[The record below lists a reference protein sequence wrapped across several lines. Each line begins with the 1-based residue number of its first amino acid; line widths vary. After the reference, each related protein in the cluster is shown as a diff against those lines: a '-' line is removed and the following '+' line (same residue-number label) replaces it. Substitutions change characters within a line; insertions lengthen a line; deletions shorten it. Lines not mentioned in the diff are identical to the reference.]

1 MITSKELYDLC
12 VEVKKNKIMSKTM
25 QTVGDIYYLRYY
37 CGLADK
43 RADSDKN
50 INDKNIND
58 KNINDNR
65 FIVYIVLHHLW
76 TPSRMKYFYDN
87 YIRYSTEKSENNFKD
102 ILIKSL
108 IDIDDKDRL
117 TELDRYENASFRGGR
132 IAGFT
137 CEKKCVEI
145 VEDWDNLYLTAKNLE
160 EQWNKPYNFT
170 KLTDIAKEI
179 KWHGKYIAAH
189 LIRSL
194 TYSIPTKTKVEIS
207 DWNTL
212 GEMSGGVSDMVKQ
225 LGEYATES
233 PQQFVANLRKD
244 IGYDIH
250 DIDDIGYDIENIDVG
265 DAALILCEVKGGK
278 INERESYNEYKAKI
292 SSLTKEDI
300 VEIRKKEMRKYGL
313 PEDDS
318 VTYISIPRMIKL
330 I

>member
-1 MITSKELYDLC
+1 MITGKELYDLC
-12 VEVKKNKIMSKTM
+12 VEVKRNKIMSKTM
-25 QTVGDIYYLRYY
+25 QTAGDIYYLRYY

-43 RADSDKN
+43 KADS
-50 INDKNIND
+50 D

-108 IDIDDKDRL
+108 IGIDDKGRL
-117 TELDRYENASFRGGR
+117 TELDRYENASFRAGR

-194 TYSIPTKTKVEIS
+194 TYSIPIKTKVKIS

-244 IGYDIH
+244 IGYDI
-250 DIDDIGYDIENIDVG
+250 DGIENIDVG

-278 INERESYNEYKAKI
+278 INERKSYNEYKAKI
-292 SSLTKEDI
+292 SSLTKKDI
-300 VEIRKKEMRKYGL
+300 VEIRKTEMRKYGL

-318 VTYISIPRMIKL
+318 VTYLSIPRMLNL

>member
-12 VEVKKNKIMSKTM
+12 VEVKRNKIMSKTM
-25 QTVGDIYYLRYY
+25 QTAGDIYYLRYY

-43 RADSDKN
+43 RADS
-50 INDKNIND
+50 DKNIND

-108 IDIDDKDRL
+108 IDIDDKGRL
-117 TELDRYENASFRGGR
+117 TELDRYENASFRAGR

-160 EQWNKPYNFT
+160 EQWNKPYSFT
-170 KLTDIAKEI
+170 KLTDIAKGI

-194 TYSIPTKTKVEIS
+194 TYSIPIKTKVEIN
-207 DWNTL
+207 DWKTL
-212 GEMSGGVSDMVKQ
+212 GEMSNGVSDMVKQ

-244 IGYDIH
+244 IGYDI
-250 DIDDIGYDIENIDVG
+250 DDIENIDVG

-292 SSLTKEDI
+292 SSLTKKDI
-300 VEIRKKEMRKYGL
+300 VEIRKTEMRKYGL

-318 VTYISIPRMIKL
+318 VTYISIPRMLNL

>member
-1 MITSKELYDLC
+1 MITGKELYDLC
-12 VEVKKNKIMSKTM
+12 VEVKQKKIISKTM
-25 QTVGDIYYLRYY
+25 QTAGDIYYLRYY
-37 CGLADK
+37 CGLTDK
-43 RADSDKN
+43 RADS
-50 INDKNIND
+50 D

-108 IDIDDKDRL
+108 IGIDDKGRL
-117 TELDRYENASFRGGR
+117 TELDRYENASFRTGR

-170 KLTDIAKEI
+170 KLTDIAKGI

-189 LIRSL
+189 LIRSM
-194 TYSIPTKTKVEIS
+194 TYSIPTKKKVEIS
-207 DWNTL
+207 DWKTL

-244 IGYDIH
+244 IGYDIEN
-250 DIDDIGYDIENIDVG
+250 IDDIDVG
-265 DAALILCEVKGGK
+265 DAALILCEVKGAK

-313 PEDDS
+313 PENDT
-318 VTYISIPRMIKL
+318 VTYISIPRMLKL
-330 I
+330 L

>member
-50 INDKNIND
+50 IND
-58 KNINDNR
+58 NR

-87 YIRYSTEKSENNFKD
+87 YIRYSTDKSENNFKD

-108 IDIDDKDRL
+108 IGIDDKRRL
-117 TELDRYENASFRGGR
+117 TELDRYENASFRAGR

-145 VEDWDNLYLTAKNLE
+145 VEDWDNLYLTAKKLE
-160 EQWNKPYNFT
+160 DQWNKPYNFT
-170 KLTDIAKEI
+170 KLTDIAKGI

-194 TYSIPTKTKVEIS
+194 TYSIPIKTKVEIS
-207 DWNTL
+207 DWKTL

-233 PQQFVANLRKD
+233 PQKFVANLRKD
-244 IGYDIH
+244 IGYDI
-250 DIDDIGYDIENIDVG
+250 DDINVG
-265 DAALILCEVKGGK
+265 DAALILCEVKGAK

-300 VEIRKKEMRKYGL
+300 VEIRKMEMRKYGL
-313 PEDDS
+313 PEDDTI
-318 VTYISIPRMIKL
+318 TYLSIQRMMRLIK
-330 I
+330 

>member
-50 INDKNIND
+50 IS
-58 KNINDNR
+58 DNR

-108 IDIDDKDRL
+108 IGIDDKRRL
-117 TELDRYENASFRGGR
+117 TDLDRYENASFRTGR

-137 CEKKCVEI
+137 CEKKCIEI

-170 KLTDIAKEI
+170 KLTDIAKGI

-207 DWNTL
+207 DWNAL

-250 DIDDIGYDIENIDVG
+250 DIDDIGYDIDVG
-265 DAALILCEVKGGK
+265 DAALILCEVKCAK

-300 VEIRKKEMRKYGL
+300 VEIRKTEMRKYGL
-313 PEDDS
+313 PEDDNI
-318 VTYISIPRMIKL
+318 TYISIPRMLNL

>member
-58 KNINDNR
+58 NR

-87 YIRYSTEKSENNFKD
+87 YIRYSTDKSENNFKD

-108 IDIDDKDRL
+108 IGIDDKRRL
-117 TELDRYENASFRGGR
+117 TELDRYENASFRAGR

-244 IGYDIH
+244 IGYDID
-250 DIDDIGYDIENIDVG
+250 DIDDIGYDNENIDVG

-300 VEIRKKEMRKYGL
+300 VEIRKTEMRKYGL

>member
-25 QTVGDIYYLRYY
+25 QTAGDIYYLRYY

-43 RADSDKN
+43 RADS
-50 INDKNIND
+50 DKNIND

-108 IDIDDKDRL
+108 IDIDDKKRL
-117 TELDRYENASFRGGR
+117 TKLDRYENASFRTGR

-145 VEDWDNLYLTAKNLE
+145 VEDWDILYSIAKKLE
-160 EQWNKPYNFT
+160 NQWNKQYDFT
-170 KLTDIAKEI
+170 KLTDIAKEL
-179 KWHGKYIAAH
+179 KWHGKYFATH

-194 TYSIPTKTKVEIS
+194 TYSIKTKTKVEIS
-207 DWNTL
+207 DWKTL

-225 LGEYATES
+225 LGEFARES
-233 PQQFVANLRKD
+233 PEQFVENLRND
-244 IGYDIH
+244 NGY
-250 DIDDIGYDIENIDVG
+250 YTRSKYIDVG
-265 DAALILCEVKGGK
+265 DTALILCEIKSAK
-278 INERESYNEYKAKI
+278 LNERESYTKYKEKL

-318 VTYISIPRMIKL
+318 VTYISIPRMINL

>member
-1 MITSKELYDLC
+1 MITGKELYDLC
-12 VEVKKNKIMSKTM
+12 VEVKQKKIISKTM
-25 QTVGDIYYLRYY
+25 QTAGDIYYLRYY
-37 CGLADK
+37 CGLTDK
-43 RADSDKN
+43 RADS
-50 INDKNIND
+50 D

-108 IDIDDKDRL
+108 IGIDDKGRL
-117 TELDRYENASFRGGR
+117 TELDRYENASFRTGR

-170 KLTDIAKEI
+170 KLTDIAKGI

-189 LIRSL
+189 LIRSM
-194 TYSIPTKTKVEIS
+194 TYSIPTKKKVEIS
-207 DWNTL
+207 DWKTL

-244 IGYDIH
+244 IGYDI
-250 DIDDIGYDIENIDVG
+250 DDIDVG
-265 DAALILCEVKGGK
+265 DAALILCEVKGAK

-318 VTYISIPRMIKL
+318 ITYISIPTMLNL

>member
-50 INDKNIND
+50 IND
-58 KNINDNR
+58 NR

-108 IDIDDKDRL
+108 IGIDDKGRL
-117 TELDRYENASFRGGR
+117 TELDRYENASFRAGR

-145 VEDWDNLYLTAKNLE
+145 VEDWDNLYLTAKKLE
-160 EQWNKPYNFT
+160 DQWNKPYNFT
-170 KLTDIAKEI
+170 KLTDIAKGI

-194 TYSIPTKTKVEIS
+194 TYSIPIKTKVEIS
-207 DWNTL
+207 DWKTL

-233 PQQFVANLRKD
+233 PQKFVANLRKD
-244 IGYDIH
+244 IGYDI
-250 DIDDIGYDIENIDVG
+250 DDIDVG
-265 DAALILCEVKGGK
+265 DAALILCEVKGAK

-318 VTYISIPRMIKL
+318 VTYISIPRMLNL

>member
-25 QTVGDIYYLRYY
+25 QTAGDIYYLRYY
-37 CGLADK
+37 CGLTDK
-43 RADSDKN
+43 RADS
-50 INDKNIND
+50 DKNIND

-108 IDIDDKDRL
+108 IGIDDKGRL
-117 TELDRYENASFRGGR
+117 TELDRYENASFRAGR

-137 CEKKCVEI
+137 CEKKCIEI
-145 VEDWDNLYLTAKNLE
+145 VEDWENLYLTAKKLE
-160 EQWNKPYNFT
+160 EQWNKPYSFT
-170 KLTDIAKEI
+170 KLTDIAKGI

-194 TYSIPTKTKVEIS
+194 TYSIKTKTKVEIN
-207 DWNTL
+207 DWKTL
-212 GEMSGGVSDMVKQ
+212 GEMSYGVSDMVKQ

-233 PQQFVANLRKD
+233 PQQFVANLKKD
-244 IGYDIH
+244 NGYDI
-250 DIDDIGYDIENIDVG
+250 DDIENIDVG
-265 DAALILCEVKGGK
+265 DAALILCEVKGAK
-278 INERESYNEYKAKI
+278 INEREIYNEYKAKI

-300 VEIRKKEMRKYGL
+300 IEIRKKEMRKYGL
-313 PEDDS
+313 PEDGS
-318 VTYISIPRMIKL
+318 VTYISIPRML
-330 I
+330 NLV

>member
-25 QTVGDIYYLRYY
+25 QTAGDIYYLRYY

-43 RADSDKN
+43 RADS
-50 INDKNIND
+50 D

-108 IDIDDKDRL
+108 IGIDDKGRL
-117 TELDRYENASFRGGR
+117 TELDRYENASFRAGR

-145 VEDWDNLYLTAKNLE
+145 VEDWDNLYLTAKKLE
-160 EQWNKPYNFT
+160 EQWNKPYSFT
-170 KLTDIAKEI
+170 KLTDIAKGI

-189 LIRSL
+189 LIRSM
-194 TYSIPTKTKVEIS
+194 TYSIPTKKKVEIS
-207 DWNTL
+207 DWKTL

-244 IGYDIH
+244 IGYDI
-250 DIDDIGYDIENIDVG
+250 DVG
-265 DAALILCEVKGGK
+265 DAALILCEVKGAK
-278 INERESYNEYKAKI
+278 INERESYHEYKAKI
-292 SSLTKEDI
+292 SSLTKEYI

-318 VTYISIPRMIKL
+318 VTYISIPRMLNL

>member
-25 QTVGDIYYLRYY
+25 QTAGDIYYLRYY
-37 CGLADK
+37 SGLADK
-43 RADSDKN
+43 RADS
-50 INDKNIND
+50 DKNIND

-108 IDIDDKDRL
+108 IGIDDKGRL
-117 TELDRYENASFRGGR
+117 TELDRYENASFRAGR

-145 VEDWDNLYLTAKNLE
+145 VEDWDNLYLTAKKLE
-160 EQWNKPYNFT
+160 EQWNKPYSFT
-170 KLTDIAKEI
+170 KLTDIAKGI

-189 LIRSL
+189 LIRSM
-194 TYSIPTKTKVEIS
+194 TYSIPTKKKVEIS
-207 DWNTL
+207 DWKTL

-244 IGYDIH
+244 IGYDI
-250 DIDDIGYDIENIDVG
+250 DVG
-265 DAALILCEVKGGK
+265 DAALILCEVKGAK
-278 INERESYNEYKAKI
+278 INEREIYNEYKAKI

-300 VEIRKKEMRKYGL
+300 IEIRKKEMRKYGL
-313 PEDDS
+313 PEDGS
-318 VTYISIPRMIKL
+318 VTYISIPRML
-330 I
+330 NLV

>member
-50 INDKNIND
+50 IND
-58 KNINDNR
+58 NR

-108 IDIDDKDRL
+108 IGIDDKRRL
-117 TELDRYENASFRGGR
+117 TELDRYENASFRAGR

-145 VEDWDNLYLTAKNLE
+145 VEDWDNLYLTAKKLE
-160 EQWNKPYNFT
+160 DQWNKPYNFT
-170 KLTDIAKEI
+170 KLTDIAKGI

-194 TYSIPTKTKVEIS
+194 TYSIPIKTKVEIS
-207 DWNTL
+207 DWKTL

-244 IGYDIH
+244 IGYDIEN
-250 DIDDIGYDIENIDVG
+250 IENIDVG
-265 DAALILCEVKGGK
+265 DAALILCEVKGAK

-318 VTYISIPRMIKL
+318 VTYISIPRMINL

>member
-1 MITSKELYDLC
+1 MITNKELYDLC

-25 QTVGDIYYLRYY
+25 QTAGDIYYLRYY

-43 RADSDKN
+43 RADS
-50 INDKNIND
+50 D

-108 IDIDDKDRL
+108 IDIDDKGRL
-117 TELDRYENASFRGGR
+117 TELDRYENASFRAGR

-170 KLTDIAKEI
+170 KLTDIAKGI

-194 TYSIPTKTKVEIS
+194 TYSIPTKTKVEIN
-207 DWNTL
+207 DWKTL

-233 PQQFVANLRKD
+233 PQRFVANLRKD
-244 IGYDIH
+244 IGYD
-250 DIDDIGYDIENIDVG
+250 IDVG
-265 DAALILCEVKGGK
+265 DAALILCEVKGAK
-278 INERESYNEYKAKI
+278 INEREIYNEYKAKI

-300 VEIRKKEMRKYGL
+300 IEIRKKEMRKYGL
-313 PEDDS
+313 PEDGS
-318 VTYISIPRMIKL
+318 VTYISIPRML
-330 I
+330 NLV

>member
-1 MITSKELYDLC
+1 MITDDTQLYGKDLYDVC
-12 VEVKKNKIMSKTM
+12 VNVIQNKILSRTM
-25 QTVGDIYYLRYY
+25 WSVGDIYYLRYY
-37 CGLADK
+37 CELVNK
-43 RADSDKN
+43 RVDIDNNIKN
-50 INDKNIND
+50 Y
-58 KNINDNR
+58 R
-65 FIVYIVLHHLW
+65 FIFYIILHHVW

-87 YIRYSTEKSENNFKD
+87 YIRFSRETPESNLKD

-108 IDIDDKDRL
+108 IGLDDKKRL
-117 TELDRYENASFRGGR
+117 TKLDIYENDSFRPSFIKLNTLEKSC
-132 IAGFT
+132 IA
-137 CEKKCVEI
+137 V
-145 VEDWDNLYLTAKNLE
+145 VDNWDNLCLTAKNLE
-160 EQWNKPYNFT
+160 EHWNKQYDFT
-170 KLTDIAKEI
+170 KLTNIAQGLKG
-179 KWHGKYIAAH
+179 HGKYIATH

-194 TYSIPTKTKVEIS
+194 TYSIPTKTKVEIN
-207 DWNTL
+207 DWKTL

-244 IGYDIH
+244 IGYDID
-250 DIDDIGYDIENIDVG
+250 DIDDIGYDIDDIDVG
-265 DAALILCEVKGGK
+265 DAALILCEVKGAK

-318 VTYISIPRMIKL
+318 VTYISIPRMINL

>member
-1 MITSKELYDLC
+1 MITNKELYDLC

-43 RADSDKN
+43 RADS
-50 INDKNIND
+50 D

-108 IDIDDKDRL
+108 IGIDDKRRL
-117 TELDRYENASFRGGR
+117 TELDRYENASFRAGR

-145 VEDWDNLYLTAKNLE
+145 VEDWDNLYLTAKKLE
-160 EQWNKPYNFT
+160 DQWNKPYNFT
-170 KLTDIAKEI
+170 KLTDIAKGI

-194 TYSIPTKTKVEIS
+194 TYSIPIKTKVEIS
-207 DWNTL
+207 DWKTL

-244 IGYDIH
+244 IGYDI
-250 DIDDIGYDIENIDVG
+250 DDINVG
-265 DAALILCEVKGGK
+265 DAALILCEVKGAK

-300 VEIRKKEMRKYGL
+300 VEIRKMEMRKYGL

-318 VTYISIPRMIKL
+318 VTYISIPRMINL